1 VLLAGVA
8 LGTADSGIRRD
19 TGAFAD
25 LSGHVLVDSANNIRY
40 PVRAGSDGYLAAPEV
55 QLLLRSALMVANR
68 ARAQIR
74 QPSGQT
80 AQVSIAV
87 VDTQG
92 TVLGLVRTPDAPVFG
107 TDVALQKARSAAW
120 FSSTGAASQLQSLP
134 PANYLNPVATSSP
147 LSYLQALRQVLGDAM
162 ALGNG
167 TAYSTRAIGNLSRP
181 FLPDGVA
188 SAVPGPL
195 AKSYAQWSPFNTGL
209 QLDLSIN
216 GLVAALGGS
225 VAVGCTGIP
234 ALQNGLQIFA
244 GGMPLYRK
252 LGSDYQLI
260 GAIGVSGDGVDQDDM
275 IAYLSVSDAAQQLA
289 TGLGHAPAS
298 LRADTLSVP
307 GGRLRYVQCPQS
319 PFVNSSE
326 QNSCPAL

>member
-1 VLLAGVA
+1 
-8 LGTADSGIRRD
+8 
-19 TGAFAD
+19 
-25 LSGHVLVDSANNIRY
+25 VLVDGANNNRY
-40 PVRAGSDGYLAAPEV
+40 PVQAGSDGYLGGPEV

-195 AKSYAQWSPFNTGL
+195 SKPYAQWSPFSTGL
-209 QLDLSIN
+209 QLDLSMN
-216 GLVAALGGS
+216 GLVAALGGG
-225 VAVGCTGIP
+225 AAAGCTGIP

-244 GGMPLYRK
+244 GGMPLYRTV
-252 LGSDYQLI
+252 GISTQLI
-260 GAIGVSGDGVDQDDM
+260 GAMGVSGDGVDQDDM
-275 IAYLSVSDAAQQLA
+275 IAYLGVSEAAKQLA

-326 QNSCPAL
+326 QSACPAI